1 MAQRLPPWGLMTLK
15 ARAQRLPPWGF
26 DDSESSGSAAPTVG
40 FDDSESSGSAAP
52 TVGFDDSE
60 SSSSAAPTVGFDYS
74 VDTIV
79 RLSILSAEHAEL
91 HQTNDVSALLSP
103 GSGEQRKVCNVHR
116 TNVRGA
122 LEQAT
127 HTYFS
132 CVLLF
137 GFHR

>member
-26 DDSESSGSAAPTVG
+26 DDSESSSSAAPTMG

-52 TVGFDDSE
+52 TVGFD
-60 SSSSAAPTVGFDYS
+60 YS
-74 VDTIV
+74 VDTMV
-79 RLSILSAEHAEL
+79 RLSIFSAEHAEL